1 MVKKLNKKIT
11 PGKSRSTTRGK
22 ELDISMK
29 AIVDNIAFSKD
40 ERWAFYQVRNFAYDY
55 LTFEDRG
62 ALAYNLN
69 KAIAG
74 IMAERREPLDMYVIA
89 DQVPLDITA
98 WFEQNFDAA
107 KNYVKPEGYNDYMLR
122 STNYLARQAFANKVV
137 FIGVKLSNRRSAGLE
152 DLNILESGLR
162 GTIDT
167 LYAGL
172 SSLMKTPE
180 MEVSRNEEELA
191 RSRESSF
198 FNNLSTSSLQARRC
212 TAEEI
217 LLLLKRTF
225 YPAMT
230 VPSLD
235 IDQEERYG
243 ASDIAIET
251 SHSIVKRPRWL
262 EISQVIDEEIVTGYR
277 ACLTFSKFPKLT
289 SYPESSPFFYLI
301 DSLPFSTY
309 ARFTF
314 FPSSKMKGEIE
325 KKEKEHKD
333 ELKNLDAAQDDYD
346 AAINGLPPEV
356 AEALSDQKD
365 IKQILAQDKSP
376 WVEGS
381 YHVIV
386 EAPTEEVLRK
396 YCAIVKHQY
405 NNADIVISW
414 SVGDQVKLFLEQMPG
429 DHVRVD
435 SYDQT
440 TTCSHIADS
449 GIFYSSEVGD
459 SIKPRDRKK
468 NKG

>member
-40 ERWAFYQVRNFAYDY
+40 EQWAFYQVRNFAYDY

-180 MEVSRNEEELA
+180 MEVSRN
-191 RSRESSF
+191 
-198 FNNLSTSSLQARRC
+198 
-212 TAEEI
+212 
-217 LLLLKRTF
+217 
-225 YPAMT
+225 
-230 VPSLD
+230 
-235 IDQEERYG
+235 
-243 ASDIAIET
+243 
-251 SHSIVKRPRWL
+251 
-262 EISQVIDEEIVTGYR
+262 
-277 ACLTFSKFPKLT
+277 
-289 SYPESSPFFYLI
+289 
-301 DSLPFSTY
+301 
-309 ARFTF
+309 
-314 FPSSKMKGEIE
+314 
-325 KKEKEHKD
+325 
-333 ELKNLDAAQDDYD
+333 
-346 AAINGLPPEV
+346 
-356 AEALSDQKD
+356 
-365 IKQILAQDKSP
+365 
-376 WVEGS
+376 
-381 YHVIV
+381 
-386 EAPTEEVLRK
+386 
-396 YCAIVKHQY
+396 
-405 NNADIVISW
+405 
-414 SVGDQVKLFLEQMPG
+414 
-429 DHVRVD
+429 
-435 SYDQT
+435 
-440 TTCSHIADS
+440 
-449 GIFYSSEVGD
+449 
-459 SIKPRDRKK
+459 
-468 NKG
+468 